1 MFCVLE
7 ENCRKHSSNKLRKI
21 EGVFND
27 YEFGKHSKKLT
38 TLKLRSF
45 IMSKIIL
52 GNVKMSRNN
61 TDVLK
66 VERNAYY
73 ER

>member
-1 MFCVLE
+1 MSS
-7 ENCRKHSSNKLRKI
+7 ENR
-21 EGVFND
+21 V
-27 YEFGKHSKKLT
+27 
-38 TLKLRSF
+38 RSF

-52 GNVKMSRNN
+52 GNVKMARNI
-61 TDVLK
+61 TDILK